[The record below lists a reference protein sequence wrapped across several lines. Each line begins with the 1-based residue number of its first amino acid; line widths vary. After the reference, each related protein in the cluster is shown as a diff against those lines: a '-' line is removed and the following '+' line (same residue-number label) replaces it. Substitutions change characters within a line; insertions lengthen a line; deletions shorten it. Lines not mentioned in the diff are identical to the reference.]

1 MIDKPLMHYEAIST
15 DESVKPMH
23 KENESIE
30 SMIVRHFTTLILK
43 FVLKLDACV
52 LFRTIF

>member
-1 MIDKPLMHYEAIST
+1 MHCKAIST